1 MNILVADDELAI
13 RELVGEVLEGDGH
26 SITLAE
32 DGEDALEKFK
42 RSWHE
47 IVFSDIRMPKMN
59 GIELLTAVKEINE
72 NTQFIIMTS
81 HASIDNS
88 IEALKKGAF
97 DYILKPFE
105 DLDVVTDAANRA
117 ITNLSGIRRQ
127 QYLLNTLS
135 RQNQE
140 LDSLNKEFRE
150 MAIRDG
156 LTGLFNHR
164 YAKERLVEEFDRAI
178 RFGRDLTVLFMDLDH
193 FKFFNDTHGHQAG
206 DEILQILA
214 GLMMKSVRESDT
226 LARWG
231 GEEFVVIA
239 PETSKEQG
247 CILAEK
253 IRIAVADHEFP
264 NASQQ
269 PLGFVSL
276 SVGISSRSDSTEN
289 AEKLLRFADD
299 AVYAAKDSGRN
310 RTVYCSG
317 PQQMNR
323 VRAAADVQKESATGS
338 VKRWGRPSGH

>member
-1 MNILVADDELAI
+1 MNILVADDEIAI
-13 RELVGEVLEGDGH
+13 RELVGEILEGDGH
-26 SITLAE
+26 EVTLAE

-42 RSWHE
+42 RTWHE

-59 GIELLTAVKEINE
+59 GIKLLEAIKEINA
-72 NTQFIIMTS
+72 NTQFVVMTS

-88 IEALKKGAF
+88 IDALKKGAF

-105 DLDVVTDAANRA
+105 DLDIVSDAANRA
-117 ITNLSGIRRQ
+117 IANLSGIRRQ
-127 QYLLNTLS
+127 QYLLNTLA

-164 YAKERLVEEFDRAI
+164 YAKERLDEEFDRSM
-178 RFGRDLTVLFMDLDH
+178 RFGRELAVLFMDLDH
-193 FKFFNDTHGHQAG
+193 FKFFNDTYGHQAG

-214 GLMMKSVRESDT
+214 GLMMKNVRESDT

-231 GEEFVVIA
+231 GEEFIVIA
-239 PETSKEQG
+239 PETSEEEG
-247 CILAEK
+247 CVLAEK
-253 IRIAVADHEFP
+253 IRKAVAGHAFP
-264 NASQQ
+264 HADKQ
-269 PLGFVSL
+269 PLGMVSL
-276 SVGISSRSDSTEN
+276 SIGISSRSEKTEN

-310 RTVYCSG
+310 RTIYCRG
-317 PQQMNR
+317 PQKMNN
-323 VRAAADVQKESATGS
+323 VG
-338 VKRWGRPSGH
+338 

>member
-1 MNILVADDELAI
+1 MNILVADDEIAI
-13 RELVGEVLEGDGH
+13 RELVGEILEGEGH
-26 SITLAE
+26 EVTLAE

-42 RSWHE
+42 RTWHE

-59 GIELLTAVKEINE
+59 GIKLLEAIKEINA
-72 NTQFIIMTS
+72 NTQFVVMTS

-88 IEALKKGAF
+88 IDALKKGAF
-97 DYILKPFE
+97 DYILKPFD
-105 DLDVVTDAANRA
+105 DLDIVSDAANRA
-117 ITNLSGIRRQ
+117 IANLSGIRRQ
-127 QYLLNTLS
+127 QYLLNTLA

-164 YAKERLVEEFDRAI
+164 YAKERLDEEFDRSI
-178 RFGRDLTVLFMDLDH
+178 RFGRELTVLFMDLDH

-214 GLMMKSVRESDT
+214 GLMMKNVRESDT

-231 GEEFVVIA
+231 GEEFIVIA
-239 PETSKEQG
+239 PETSEEEG
-247 CILAEK
+247 GVLAEK
-253 IRIAVADHEFP
+253 IRKAVAEHAFP
-264 NASQQ
+264 HADKQ
-269 PLGFVSL
+269 PLGMVSL
-276 SVGISSRSDSTEN
+276 SIGISSRSEQTEN

-310 RTVYCSG
+310 RSIYCSG
-317 PQQMNR
+317 PQKMNN
-323 VRAAADVQKESATGS
+323 VG
-338 VKRWGRPSGH
+338 

>member
-1 MNILVADDELAI
+1 MNILVVDDEIAI
-13 RELVGEVLEGDGH
+13 RELVGEILEGEGH
-26 SITLAE
+26 EVTLAE

-42 RSWHE
+42 RTWHE

-59 GIELLTAVKEINE
+59 GIKLLEAIKEINA
-72 NTQFIIMTS
+72 NTQFVVMTS

-88 IEALKKGAF
+88 IDALKKGAF
-97 DYILKPFE
+97 DYILKPFD
-105 DLDVVTDAANRA
+105 DLDIVSDAANRA
-117 ITNLSGIRRQ
+117 IANLSGIRRQ
-127 QYLLNTLS
+127 QYLLNTLA

-164 YAKERLVEEFDRAI
+164 YAKERLDEEFDRSM
-178 RFGRDLTVLFMDLDH
+178 RFGRELAVLFMDLDH

-214 GLMMKSVRESDT
+214 GLMMKNVRESDT

-231 GEEFVVIA
+231 GEEFIVIA
-239 PETSKEQG
+239 PETSEEEG
-247 CILAEK
+247 GVLAEK
-253 IRIAVADHEFP
+253 IRKAVAEHAFP
-264 NASQQ
+264 HADKQ
-269 PLGFVSL
+269 PLGMVSL
-276 SVGISSRSDSTEN
+276 SIGMSSRSEQTEN

-310 RTVYCSG
+310 RTIYCKG
-317 PQQMNR
+317 PQKMNN
-323 VRAAADVQKESATGS
+323 VG
-338 VKRWGRPSGH
+338 

>member
-1 MNILVADDELAI
+1 MNILVADDEIAI
-13 RELVGEVLEGDGH
+13 RELVGEILEGEGH
-26 SITLAE
+26 EVTLAE

-42 RSWHE
+42 RTWHE

-59 GIELLTAVKEINE
+59 GIKLLEAIKEINA
-72 NTQFIIMTS
+72 NTQFVVMTS

-88 IEALKKGAF
+88 IDALKKGAF

-105 DLDVVTDAANRA
+105 NLDIVSDAANRA
-117 ITNLSGIRRQ
+117 IANLSGIRRQ
-127 QYLLNTLS
+127 QYLLNTLA

-164 YAKERLVEEFDRAI
+164 YAKERLVEEFDRSL
-178 RFGRDLTVLFMDLDH
+178 RFGRELTVLFMDLDH

-214 GLMMKSVRESDT
+214 GLMMKNVRESDT

-231 GEEFVVIA
+231 GEEFIVIA
-239 PETSKEQG
+239 PETSEEDG
-247 CILAEK
+247 GVLAEK
-253 IRIAVADHEFP
+253 IRKAVAEHAFP
-264 NASQQ
+264 HADKQ
-269 PLGFVSL
+269 PLGMVSL
-276 SVGISSRSDSTEN
+276 SIGMSSRSEQTEN

-310 RTVYCSG
+310 RTIYCSG
-317 PQQMNR
+317 PQKMNN
-323 VRAAADVQKESATGS
+323 VG
-338 VKRWGRPSGH
+338 

>member
-1 MNILVADDELAI
+1 MNILVADDEIAI
-13 RELVGEVLEGDGH
+13 RELVGEILEGEGH
-26 SITLAE
+26 EVTLAE

-42 RSWHE
+42 RTWHE

-59 GIELLTAVKEINE
+59 GIKLLEAIKEINA
-72 NTQFIIMTS
+72 NTQFVVMTS

-88 IEALKKGAF
+88 IDALKKGAF

-105 DLDVVTDAANRA
+105 DLDIVSDAANRA
-117 ITNLSGIRRQ
+117 IANLSGIRRQ
-127 QYLLNTLS
+127 QYLLNTLA

-164 YAKERLVEEFDRAI
+164 YAKERLDEEFDRSL
-178 RFGRDLTVLFMDLDH
+178 RFGRELAVLFMDLDH

-214 GLMMKSVRESDT
+214 GLMMKNVRESDT

-231 GEEFVVIA
+231 GEEFIVIA
-239 PETSKEQG
+239 PETSEEAG
-247 CILAEK
+247 GVLAEK
-253 IRIAVADHEFP
+253 IRKAVAEHAFP
-264 NASQQ
+264 HADKQ
-269 PLGFVSL
+269 PLGMVSL
-276 SVGISSRSDSTEN
+276 SIGMSSRSEQTEN

-310 RTVYCSG
+310 RTIYCSG
-317 PQQMNR
+317 PQKMNN
-323 VRAAADVQKESATGS
+323 VG
-338 VKRWGRPSGH
+338 

>member
-1 MNILVADDELAI
+1 MNILVADDEIAI
-13 RELVGEVLEGDGH
+13 RELVGEILEGEGH
-26 SITLAE
+26 EVTLAE

-42 RSWHE
+42 RTWHE

-59 GIELLTAVKEINE
+59 GIKLLEAIKEINA
-72 NTQFIIMTS
+72 NTQFVVMTS

-88 IEALKKGAF
+88 IDALKKGAF
-97 DYILKPFE
+97 DYILKPFD
-105 DLDVVTDAANRA
+105 DLDIVSDAADRA
-117 ITNLSGIRRQ
+117 IANLSGIRRQ
-127 QYLLNTLS
+127 QYLLNTLA

-164 YAKERLVEEFDRAI
+164 YAKDRLDEEFDRSM
-178 RFGRDLTVLFMDLDH
+178 RFGRELTVLFMDLDH

-214 GLMMKSVRESDT
+214 ALMMKNVRESDT

-231 GEEFVVIA
+231 GEEFIVIA
-239 PETSKEQG
+239 PETSEEEG
-247 CILAEK
+247 GVLAEK
-253 IRIAVADHEFP
+253 IRKAVAEHAFP
-264 NASQQ
+264 HADKQ
-269 PLGFVSL
+269 PLGMVSL
-276 SVGISSRSDSTEN
+276 SIGMSSRSEQTEN

-310 RTVYCSG
+310 RTIYCSG
-317 PQQMNR
+317 TQKMNN
-323 VRAAADVQKESATGS
+323 VG
-338 VKRWGRPSGH
+338 

>member
-13 RELVGEVLEGDGH
+13 RELVGEILEADGH
-26 SITLAE
+26 HVTLAE
-32 DGEDALEKFK
+32 DGADALEKFK
-42 RSWHE
+42 RTWHE
-47 IVFSDIRMPKMN
+47 IIFSDIRMPNMN

-88 IEALKKGAF
+88 IDALKKGAF

-105 DLDVVTDAANRA
+105 DLGIITEAANSA
-117 ITNLSGIRRQ
+117 INNLSGIRRQ

-140 LDSLNKEFRE
+140 LDCLNKEFRE

-164 YAKERLVEEFDRAI
+164 YAKEKLDEEFERSV
-178 RFGRDLTVLFMDLDH
+178 RFERDLTVLFMDLDN

-206 DEILQILA
+206 DEVLQTLA

-239 PETSKEQG
+239 PETSKERG
-247 CILAEK
+247 CLLAEK
-253 IRIAVADHEFP
+253 IRKVVAKHEFP
-264 NASQQ
+264 NADQQ
-269 PLGFVSL
+269 PLGLVSL
-276 SVGISSRSDSTEN
+276 SIGISSRTDEAEN

-299 AVYAAKDSGRN
+299 AVYAAKDTGRN
-310 RTVYCSG
+310 RSIYCG
-317 PQQMNR
+317 APQQMR
-323 VRAAADVQKESATGS
+323 VVRIAAKKKKAPV
-338 VKRWGRPSGH
+338 

>member
-1 MNILVADDELAI
+1 MNILVADDEIAI
-13 RELVGEVLEGDGH
+13 RELVGEILEGEGH
-26 SITLAE
+26 EVTLAE

-42 RSWHE
+42 RTWHE

-59 GIELLTAVKEINE
+59 GIKLLEAIKEINA
-72 NTQFIIMTS
+72 NTQFVVMTS

-88 IEALKKGAF
+88 IDALKKGAF

-105 DLDVVTDAANRA
+105 DLDIVSDAANRA
-117 ITNLSGIRRQ
+117 IANLSGIRRQ
-127 QYLLNTLS
+127 QYLLNTLA

-164 YAKERLVEEFDRAI
+164 YAKERLDEEFDRSL
-178 RFGRDLTVLFMDLDH
+178 RFGRELTVLFMDLDH
-193 FKFFNDTHGHQAG
+193 FKFFNDTQGHQAG

-214 GLMMKSVRESDT
+214 GLMMKNVRESDT

-231 GEEFVVIA
+231 GEEFIVIA
-239 PETSKEQG
+239 PETSEEEG
-247 CILAEK
+247 GVLAEK
-253 IRIAVADHEFP
+253 IRKAVAEHAFP
-264 NASQQ
+264 HADKQ
-269 PLGFVSL
+269 PLGMVSL
-276 SVGISSRSDSTEN
+276 SIGMSSRSEQTEN

-310 RTVYCSG
+310 RTIYCSG
-317 PQQMNR
+317 PQKMNN
-323 VRAAADVQKESATGS
+323 VG
-338 VKRWGRPSGH
+338 

>member
-1 MNILVADDELAI
+1 MNILVADDEIAI
-13 RELVGEVLEGDGH
+13 RELVGEILEGEGH
-26 SITLAE
+26 EVTLAE

-42 RSWHE
+42 RTWHE

-59 GIELLTAVKEINE
+59 GIKLLEAIKEINA
-72 NTQFIIMTS
+72 NTQFVVMTS

-88 IEALKKGAF
+88 IDALKKGAF

-105 DLDVVTDAANRA
+105 DLDIVSDAANRA
-117 ITNLSGIRRQ
+117 IANLSGIRRQ
-127 QYLLNTLS
+127 QYLLNTLA

-164 YAKERLVEEFDRAI
+164 YAKERLDEEFDRSL
-178 RFGRDLTVLFMDLDH
+178 RFGRELAVLFMDLDH

-214 GLMMKSVRESDT
+214 GLMMKNVRESDT

-231 GEEFVVIA
+231 GEEFIVIA
-239 PETSKEQG
+239 PETNEEEG
-247 CILAEK
+247 GVLAEK
-253 IRIAVADHEFP
+253 IRKAVAEHAFP
-264 NASQQ
+264 HADKQ
-269 PLGFVSL
+269 PLGMVSL
-276 SVGISSRSDSTEN
+276 SIGMSSRSEQTEN

-310 RTVYCSG
+310 RTIYCSG
-317 PQQMNR
+317 PQKMNN
-323 VRAAADVQKESATGS
+323 VG
-338 VKRWGRPSGH
+338 

>member
-1 MNILVADDELAI
+1 MNILVADDEIAI
-13 RELVGEVLEGDGH
+13 RELVGEILEGEGH
-26 SITLAE
+26 DVTLAE

-42 RSWHE
+42 RTWHE

-59 GIELLTAVKEINE
+59 GIKLLEAIKEINA
-72 NTQFIIMTS
+72 NTQFVIMTS

-88 IEALKKGAF
+88 IDALKKGAF

-105 DLDVVTDAANRA
+105 NLDIVSDAANRA
-117 ITNLSGIRRQ
+117 IANLSGIRRQ
-127 QYLLNTLS
+127 QYLVNTLS

-164 YAKERLVEEFDRAI
+164 YAKDRLDEEFDRSK
-178 RFGRDLTVLFMDLDH
+178 RFGRELTVLFMDLDH

-214 GLMMKSVRESDT
+214 GLMMKNVRESDT

-231 GEEFVVIA
+231 GEEFIVIA
-239 PETSKEQG
+239 PETSEEDG
-247 CILAEK
+247 CMLAEK
-253 IRIAVADHEFP
+253 IRKAVAEHAFP
-264 NASQQ
+264 HADKQ
-269 PLGFVSL
+269 PLGTVSL
-276 SVGISSRSDSTEN
+276 SIGISSRSERTEN

-310 RTVYCSG
+310 RTIFCSG
-317 PQQMNR
+317 PQKMNN
-323 VRAAADVQKESATGS
+323 VG
-338 VKRWGRPSGH
+338 

>member
-1 MNILVADDELAI
+1 MNILIADDEIAI
-13 RELVGEVLEGDGH
+13 RELVGEILEGEGH
-26 SITLAE
+26 DVTLAE
-32 DGEDALEKFK
+32 NGEDALAKFK

-47 IVFSDIRMPKMN
+47 IVFSDIRMPKLN
-59 GIELLTAVKEINE
+59 GIELLAAIKEINA

-88 IEALKKGAF
+88 IDALKKGAF
-97 DYILKPFE
+97 DYILKPF
-105 DLDVVTDAANRA
+105 DNLDVITDAANRA
-117 ITNLSGIRRQ
+117 IANLSGIRRQ
-127 QYLLNTLS
+127 QYLLNTLA

-164 YAKERLVEEFDRAI
+164 YAKDRLDEEFDRAT
-178 RFGRDLTVLFMDLDH
+178 RFSRDLALLFMDLDH

-214 GLMMKSVRESDT
+214 GLMMRSIRDSDT

-231 GEEFVVIA
+231 GEEFIVIA
-239 PETSKEQG
+239 PETGEEDG
-247 CILAEK
+247 CKLAEK
-253 IRIAVADHEFP
+253 IRKVVAKHPFP
-264 NASQQ
+264 NADNQ
-269 PLGFVSL
+269 PLGCVSL
-276 SVGISSRSDSTEN
+276 SIGISSRSDATEN

-310 RTVYCSG
+310 RSIFCSG
-317 PQQMNR
+317 PQTMKN
-323 VRAAADVQKESATGS
+323 VD
-338 VKRWGRPSGH
+338 